1 MHEVCLAFSDVM
13 TLFGRGSPLCEHHI
27 ADFSKRTD
35 RYARAYARTLPTDQP
50 QPKTH
55 ALCAEMPDQAERMG
69 GPGMLGESVVEGEHV
84 RDNALKR
91 RYATVTD
98 MCETLRLRAQALDRM
113 GDTRVANIQGDE
125 ERANSRKR
133 SKANDASRKR
143 KNHARTG

>member
-1 MHEVCLAFSDVM
+1 M

-98 MCETLRLRAQALDRM
+98 TCENLRLRAQSLDRM
-113 GDTRVANIQGDE
+113 SDTRVA
-125 ERANSRKR
+125 
-133 SKANDASRKR
+133 
-143 KNHARTG
+143 HAATLES